1 MSQAMTMRSQRPKSA
16 VRILFF
22 EKARCANCHNG
33 PEFSEGRFRVQG
45 VEQIGPGQPLA
56 STQTGT
62 PRPSGKDRGRF
73 VTSGNTNELFAF
85 RTVSLRQVTETAPYM
100 HDGAIATTEEVI
112 EFYDRGAGDEETISA
127 ERIDAGSLPW
137 G

>member
-1 MSQAMTMRSQRPKSA
+1 MEDVKVPS
-16 VRILFF
+16 LL
-22 EKARCANCHNG
+22 
-33 PEFSEGRFRVQG
+33 QG

-100 HDGAIATTEEVI
+100 HDGAIATLEEVI
-112 EFYDRGAGDEETISA
+112 EFYDRARAFRVLDLYVQQGQKGCLLFIGHRIKIRYKHLGD
-127 ERIDAGSLPW
+127 R
-137 G
+137 